1 MKIITILGS
10 PRKNGTGT
18 KVAEEIEHA
27 LSALGDLEFERIHL
41 VDQDLCSCRG
51 CFTCIRSGEDR
62 CSLKD
67 DRLKIEKKL
76 EEADGIIIISPGY
89 VQNVSGLMKNFMDRM
104 AFTHHRPRFFGK
116 KMMIVANGGAGLDKT
131 LDALRIALGGPT
143 VVSEIAYM
151 QLPWPTSPRSQA
163 KRKAI
168 MDREIVRFHK
178 ALIKK
183 DSRPSLNEY
192 MRFKF
197 FKNAS
202 VEAREWLPADYEF
215 YRDKEGYYYDVKVG
229 TLTKLLAA
237 MSMAIAKPLM
247 KDMAPWQEGTGL
259 SIGPQEK

>member
-1 MKIITILGS
+1 
-10 PRKNGTGT
+10 
-18 KVAEEIEHA
+18 
-27 LSALGDLEFERIHL
+27 
-41 VDQDLCSCRG
+41 
-51 CFTCIRSGEDR
+51 
-62 CSLKD
+62 
-67 DRLKIEKKL
+67 
-76 EEADGIIIISPGY
+76 
-89 VQNVSGLMKNFMDRM
+89 
-104 AFTHHRPRFFGK
+104 
-116 KMMIVANGGAGLDKT
+116 
-131 LDALRIALGGPT
+131 
-143 VVSEIAYM
+143 
-151 QLPWPTSPRSQA
+151 
-163 KRKAI
+163 

-247 KDMAPWQEGTGL
+247 KDMAPWQEGTAL